1 MDQVIQVPEGKDP
14 TLDASPAALGKL
26 KTDEE
31 RKERQAK
38 AFPVQVFFDL
48 QNYAIGKVE
57 EGGDGQ
63 HVHLIVDNEPYLA
76 IYDVRTGIDLPAK
89 AMTPGTHVIRAFP
102 SAGPKDAKGA
112 LHHEARK
119 NPGAFAWVRFH
130 VGAKGG
136 PLETFDGTQPL
147 LTFSRPKG
155 EYKIGV
161 PEHLKFL
168 VDWYVTNA
176 PLAKGKFGVRATL
189 DGKPLGDGVFTTW
202 ERYVLPTPPEAGEH
216 TLGLE
221 LLDAD
226 GKPVEGP
233 FNKTERK
240 FKVVS
245 GNRPTARPP
254 DAIGDASAGIGS
266 SRSAPRRTRRASTAG
281 LGIDAG
287 TWRGPG
293 RPPVA
298 PMNDQRGGPSRGRR
312 RPARPRGPP
321 AATLE
326 AGGPRVPEP
335 STGPE
340 PSPRIERAMRDR
352 EARYD
357 IVGGGAGGGAGG
369 VPAGFGI
376 ARSKITSRGA

>member
-1 MDQVIQVPEGKDP
+1 MGRLSLAAVVPAAFGAALLTACDAGPKTADPGVLPRLAILSPRMDQVIQVPEGKDP
-14 TLDASPAALGKL
+14 TLEASPAALGKL
-26 KTDEE
+26 KTDGA
-31 RKERQAK
+31 RKERKAK

-112 LHHEARK
+112 LHHESRK
-119 NPGAFAWVRFH
+119 NAGAFAWVRFH

-136 PLETFDGTQPL
+136 PLETFDGTKPL

-155 EYKIGV
+155 EYKIGA

-202 ERYVLPTPPEAGEH
+202 ERYILPTPPEAGEH

-245 GNRPTARPP
+245 G
-254 DAIGDASAGIGS
+254 S
-266 SRSAPRRTRRASTAG
+266 
-281 LGIDAG
+281 
-287 TWRGPG
+287 
-293 RPPVA
+293 
-298 PMNDQRGGPSRGRR
+298 
-312 RPARPRGPP
+312 
-321 AATLE
+321 
-326 AGGPRVPEP
+326 
-335 STGPE
+335 
-340 PSPRIERAMRDR
+340 
-352 EARYD
+352 
-357 IVGGGAGGGAGG
+357 
-369 VPAGFGI
+369 
-376 ARSKITSRGA
+376 